1 MRRCH
6 ACSAPLQANNNI
18 CRYCNVRNDIDL
30 HGKMDYSV
38 QTTNSDKICPDCGI
52 PLQTID
58 LYNDGSLL
66 IERCSDC
73 FGLFFDPGEIE
84 TLLENSVSGVHDIN
98 HKLMVSINRERSQH
112 RRQVRYIKCPVC
124 RQFMRRINFG
134 HRSGVVID
142 QCNAHGIWLDN
153 GEISHL
159 MEWKKAGGQLLHEK
173 KQAQVKKE
181 KVSRRKNTSAVYDFP
196 GDYHDASEPDELLE
210 TIGKLVF
217 KLFS

>member
-6 ACSAPLQANNNI
+6 ACSAPLQANSNI

-30 HGKMDYSV
+30 HGQIDFTV
-38 QTTNSDKICPDCGI
+38 QTPRSDKTCPACDI

-66 IERCSDC
+66 IERCPDC

-84 TLLENSVSGVHDIN
+84 TLLENSVSGVQQIN
-98 HKLMVSINRERSQH
+98 RKLITIVNRERSQH
-112 RRQVRYIKCPVC
+112 RKKVRYLKCPAC

-142 QCNAHGIWLDN
+142 RCEAHGVWLDN
-153 GEISHL
+153 GEITHL
-159 MEWKKAGGQLLHEK
+159 MEWKKAGGQRLDEK
-173 KQAQVKKE
+173 KAADRQRNKTI
-181 KVSRRKNTSAVYDFP
+181 RRRGASEYPAP
-196 GDYHDASEPDELLE
+196 DASPLSIEDELLQ
-210 TIGKLVF
+210 TIGRLIFRVF
-217 KLFS
+217 S